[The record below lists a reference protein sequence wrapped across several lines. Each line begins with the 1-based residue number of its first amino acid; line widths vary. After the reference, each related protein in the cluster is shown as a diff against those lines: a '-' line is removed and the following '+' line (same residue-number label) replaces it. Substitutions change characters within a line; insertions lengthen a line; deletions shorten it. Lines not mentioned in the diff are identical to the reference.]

1 MAKKKQP
8 TGGISSFSQLNDFL
22 NTIAPD
28 GEMIEDNPIAKI
40 DEWISTGYYILNAAL
55 SGSLFGGLPNRRSLG
70 LAGESGTGKTFLAMS
85 IIRQAQKLGYSII
98 YMDSEGAIDIDF
110 IKKLGVDPKS
120 FRLQPV
126 NTIEQVNHIASKIN
140 KSYEEALANK
150 VEPPKVMIILDS
162 LGNLSSQ
169 KEMEDSVAG
178 SDKRDMTKQQAVR
191 KLFRVNGVQF
201 AKYGIPFIVTAH
213 TYQTMSLFS
222 AQEVSGGGGLKY
234 NVSIMFMLGKGKL
247 DDKESDKKVQDK
259 NIDAVVTGVTVYVK
273 PIKQRFAK
281 PIKVQIHI
289 PFYKAPNPYIGLE
302 KFVSWEYGGII
313 RGNALTEK
321 EYNKLNDK
329 DKAKCHEFELDGK
342 KLYAY
347 PKETARSLVVKH
359 LGQIPL
365 NELFTPKVFTDE
377 VLKELDENIIK
388 PTFMLPSV
396 ETLEDLAE
404 ITEEIGMEENNDQDD
419 KENQ

>member
-1 MAKKKQP
+1 
-8 TGGISSFSQLNDFL
+8 
-22 NTIAPD
+22 
-28 GEMIEDNPIAKI
+28 
-40 DEWISTGYYILNAAL
+40 
-55 SGSLFGGLPNRRSLG
+55 
-70 LAGESGTGKTFLAMS
+70 
-85 IIRQAQKLGYSII
+85 
-98 YMDSEGAIDIDF
+98 
-110 IKKLGVDPKS
+110 
-120 FRLQPV
+120 
-126 NTIEQVNHIASKIN
+126 
-140 KSYEEALANK
+140 
-150 VEPPKVMIILDS
+150 
-162 LGNLSSQ
+162 
-169 KEMEDSVAG
+169 MEDSVAG

-222 AQEVSGGGGLKY
+222 SQEVSGGGGLKY

-302 KFVSWEYGGII
+302 KFVNWEYGGII

-396 ETLEDLAE
+396 ETLED
-404 ITEEIGMEENNDQDD
+404 
-419 KENQ
+419 